1 MNNEEYL
8 NKNTE
13 GYKAFGS
20 YDYYKKEILE
30 RMFLCQKWMA
40 MYEKEFY
47 SRDWWTDSKSVKGGS
62 GVGQYTEAQFSIP
75 DVSDKK
81 VRVRH
86 YTNGVPAMLSYISY
100 LRRQI
105 ESLYPKISKLD
116 KDEQKKYYDIFDD
129 LLEDNREKSW
139 MKYTRNYKAYRMYI
153 NLVEE
158 LGYSDMNMKQ
168 DAELG
173 GDY

>member
-30 RMFLCQKWMA
+30 RMFMCQKWMA

-47 SRDWWTDSKSVKGGS
+47 DKDWWTDSVKSEAFVEE
-62 GVGQYTEAQFSIP
+62 QYSIP
-75 DVSDKK
+75 DVSKKK
-81 VRVRH
+81 VRIRNF
-86 YTNGVPAMLSYISY
+86 TNEVPAMLSYVSY

-116 KDEQKKYYDIFDD
+116 KDEQKKYYDVFDE
-129 LLEDNREKSW
+129 LLDDNRKTSW

-153 NLVEE
+153 NLIEE